1 MRSDCA
7 WESDNNPV
15 DGGEL
20 YIVGGLPSWGW
31 CATISLAQWAAFLM
45 LVDDQMMGD
54 HPGNGW

>member
-1 MRSDCA
+1 MGDCA
-7 WESDNNPV
+7 GESDNNPV

-45 LVDDQMMGD
+45 LVDDQILDDG
-54 HPGNGW
+54 